1 MMGENKMPSFGN
13 ERQLDSINALRIRD
27 LREKLQESSY
37 MQAAVQRIAQ
47 ELTIEFM
54 ETTYGIPF
62 R

>member
-1 MMGENKMPSFGN
+1 MGENNKPAYVS
-13 ERQLDSINALRIRD
+13 EIPEDSINARRIRE
-27 LREKLQESSY
+27 LRSKLQENGY